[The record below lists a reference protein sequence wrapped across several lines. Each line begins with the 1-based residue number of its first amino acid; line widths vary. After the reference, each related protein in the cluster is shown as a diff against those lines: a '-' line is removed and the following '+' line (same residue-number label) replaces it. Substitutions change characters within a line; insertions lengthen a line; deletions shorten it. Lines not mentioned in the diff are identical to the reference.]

1 MIRSATSMPGVLT
14 VSTLLSHWHKPR
26 NEMNK
31 QAKLTQEEVR
41 DRRAAIRDLYALIA
55 TDLYRALVGLST
67 QLERLSMTRTPINQ
81 TAKLCDVLLE
91 LFEDI
96 EQIVKYDLRA
106 LGMLQS
112 HVEVVRRANAMLER
126 QKLLRRTVAFYS
138 NLTANAPY

>member
-1 MIRSATSMPGVLT
+1 
-14 VSTLLSHWHKPR
+14 
-26 NEMNK
+26 MNK

-96 EQIVKYDLRA
+96 EQIVKYDHQA

-112 HVEVVRRANAMLER
+112 HGEVVRLASAMLER